1 MLALLRTFQEAPRK
15 ALEKSKVS
23 FERWSTEF
31 GCTHSRKI
39 LLGLH
44 LMNLIY
50 TYCLTNDY
58 FRYSMVHPHASGVT
72 FKSLLY
78 QLYYIK
84 RGSPVNIEYLLL
96 TILNSF
102 LVIFLPV
109 FERKFRDAFDL
120 SPQIERED
128 GVLTYLASK
137 LMYVTYP
144 A

>member
-1 MLALLRTFQEAPRK
+1 ME
-15 ALEKSKVS
+15 
-23 FERWSTEF
+23 
-31 GCTHSRKI
+31 
-39 LLGLH
+39 
-44 LMNLIY
+44 
-50 TYCLTNDY
+50 
-58 FRYSMVHPHASGVT
+58 HPHASNVT

-78 QLYYIK
+78 QLYYIR
-84 RGSPVNIEYLLL
+84 RGSPVNVEYLLL